1 MVSVSP
7 IPYALDD
14 LEMPRN
20 PRQPS
25 RSGSKPPSKR
35 PDTVSEVAPKPS
47 HSERLLAAMTQ
58 LASSDGY
65 AETSVAD
72 VISRA
77 GVSRQTFYECFSDRE
92 DCFLAAYRQSAR
104 QVLGALTRAI
114 DSTSDF
120 SRAPRAALEAI
131 LAQIAEDPERSW
143 LFFVEGLAGG
153 PRTTAERERML
164 QAFERGAEDFLE
176 SAPALQMTLDIPPRA
191 LLGAIRIAAIRCIGA
206 WQLNVDDAT
215 SLQDDLLAW
224 MSSYAVPS
232 GQARWSTGPHAL
244 LGARAARAPA
254 ATPLLSRP
262 GPLPRGNHRL
272 PRGVVERNRR
282 ERIIRATAEAIQ
294 AEGYEDAKVAEIA
307 RAAGIG
313 RDVLYR
319 RFSDKRHLFL
329 AAQAHATQEIFNGCA
344 RAYFAQATWP
354 ERVYAGLA
362 TLTEIIAAEP
372 ALAHLQMVAPYG
384 AGAEAI
390 ERTQQTSGMYAVF
403 LEEGYGYRPQA
414 AQLPRLCS
422 SAIGDAVFEILRG
435 QIAAGH
441 ASELPRHV
449 PQLAY
454 ITIAPFT
461 GPAAAVELIEGL
473 AGRRADGAAR

>member
-7 IPYALDD
+7 IAYALDD

-25 RSGSKPPSKR
+25 RSGRKPPSKR
-35 PDTVSEVAPKPS
+35 PDTVSEGPPKPT
-47 HSERLLAAMTQ
+47 HSERLLAAMTE
-58 LASSDGY
+58 LASREGY
-65 AETSVAD
+65 AETSIAD
-72 VISRA
+72 VTSRA

-114 DSTSDF
+114 GSSDF
-120 SRAPRAALEAI
+120 AEAPRAALEAI
-131 LAQIAEDPERSW
+131 LAQIAEDPERTW

-153 PRTTAERERML
+153 PRIAAERERML
-164 QAFERGAEDFLE
+164 AAFEQGAEEFL
-176 SAPALQMTLDIPPRA
+176 SAPAPQMTLDIPPRA
-191 LLGAIRIAAIRCIGA
+191 LLGAIRIAAIRRIAA
-206 WQLNVDDAT
+206 WQLNVEDAT
-215 SLQDDLLAW
+215 SLKDDLLAW
-224 MSSYAVPS
+224 MGSYAVPS
-232 GQARWSTGPHAL
+232 GQPRWSTGPHAL
-244 LGARAARAPA
+244 TDARAPA

-262 GPLPRGNHRL
+262 GRLPRGNHRL

-282 ERIIRATAEAIQ
+282 ERIIHATAEAIQ
-294 AEGYEDAKVAEIA
+294 ADGYADAKVAEIA

-313 RDVLYR
+313 RDVLYK

-344 RAYFAQATWP
+344 RAYFSAGTWP
-354 ERVYAGLA
+354 ARVYAGVR

-372 ALAHLQMVAPYG
+372 ALAYLQMVAPYG

-403 LEEGYGYRPQA
+403 LEEGYSYRPEA
-414 AQLPRLCS
+414 SQLPHLCS
-422 SAIGDAVFEILRG
+422 SAIVNAVFEIVRG

-441 ASELPRHV
+441 SSELPRHA
-449 PQLAY
+449 PQLTY
-454 ITIAPFT
+454 IVIAPFT
-461 GPAAAVELIEGL
+461 GPAAAVELIEEL
-473 AGRRADGAAR
+473 AG